1 MWIMLGVPFVWSEE
15 DFPILQELVVRS
27 VGTTGDF
34 DLAAGTGP
42 EVEMVASLGKP
53 L

>member
-1 MWIMLGVPFVWSEE
+1 MRIMLGVPGVWSEE

-27 VGTTGDF
+27 IGTTGDF
-34 DLAAGTGP
+34 DLAAGTAP
-42 EVEMVASLGKP
+42 EMEMVVSLGKP

>member
-1 MWIMLGVPFVWSEE
+1 MRIVLGVPSVWSEE

-27 VGTTGDF
+27 VGTTGDL

-42 EVEMVASLGKP
+42 EVEMVVSLGKP